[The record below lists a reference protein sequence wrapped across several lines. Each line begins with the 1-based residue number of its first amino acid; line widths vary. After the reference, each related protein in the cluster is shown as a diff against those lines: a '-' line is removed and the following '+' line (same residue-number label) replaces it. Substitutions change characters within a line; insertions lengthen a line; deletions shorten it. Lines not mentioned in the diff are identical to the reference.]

1 MENHLLSRI
10 ITGEAT
16 SEEKEAFYRH
26 LGDNKEDEDL
36 FYQIKS
42 LWVKSSIPTDSA
54 NQEAEFERIWNT
66 IKPEVRRPGFTIGT
80 QFLKIAAVVLVVF
93 SLGGII
99 GYLLPD
105 RKPQFADS
113 GTQKYT
119 ALKGSVSIIE
129 MQDGTKIWLNSG
141 SELLYRENHQS
152 HQREAELRGE
162 AFFEVKH
169 RADFPLLVKAG
180 SITVRDLGTTFNI
193 KAYPEDPQIETSL
206 FEGAASVLTTEEKTG
221 IELRPGQSAIYDSS
235 AKKIKLLTFSQNI
248 ISAWKDGKFVIRDQR
263 LEDIF
268 KELSRWYDVEF
279 KFENNALRDYRYTG
293 NIRKSTTPQHVLK
306 MLKQTTNFNYR
317 IIEKSTD
324 SDVIVIY

>member
-26 LGDNKEDEDL
+26 LGDNKEDEEL
-36 FYQIKS
+36 FYQMRS
-42 LWVKSSIPTDSA
+42 LWVKSSIPLESDQ
-54 NQEAEFERIWNT
+54 NQEEFETVWSKIN
-66 IKPEVRRPGFTIGT
+66 PEVRRPKFMIGT
-80 QFLKIAAVVLVVF
+80 SLLKIAAAILVIF
-93 SLGGII
+93 SLGGLI
-99 GYLLPD
+99 GYFMPG
-105 RKPQFADS
+105 RISQMADS

-193 KAYPEDPQIETSL
+193 KAYPEEKKVESSL
-206 FEGAASVLTTEEKTG
+206 FEGSAEILSSNGERLLALKPGESAVYDQDNKK
-221 IELRPGQSAIYDSS
+221 IELQ
-235 AKKIKLLTFSQNI
+235 TFSQNI

-279 KFENNALRDYRYTG
+279 KIGNDALREYRYTG